1 MGLLDRFEQRLDR
14 LVNGAF
20 AKAFKAEV
28 QPVELAA
35 ALQREMD
42 DRAAVVSRGR
52 TLAPNAFDVDLSAHD
67 YDRLSVYAQTLA
79 GELADLA
86 SEYATE

>member
-1 MGLLDRFEQRLDR
+1 MATAERQEKRVGLLDRFEQRLDR

-28 QPVELAA
+28 QPVELAS

-42 DRAAVVSRGR
+42 DRSAVVARG
-52 TLAPNAFDVDLSAHD
+52 LVPGLHVVLVGDV
-67 YDRLSVYAQTLA
+67 
-79 GELADLA
+79 ELRYEEGLR
-86 SEYATE
+86 SGPI